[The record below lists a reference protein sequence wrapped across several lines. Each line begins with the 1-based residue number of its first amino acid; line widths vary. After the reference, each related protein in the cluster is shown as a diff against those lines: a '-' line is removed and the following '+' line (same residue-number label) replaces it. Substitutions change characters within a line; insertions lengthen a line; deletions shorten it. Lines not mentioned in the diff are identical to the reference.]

1 MLTQRQLFFQHI
13 AQTSKAP
20 LALEI
25 EKAKGVYLY
34 DTAGKKYIDLI
45 SGISVSN
52 LGHGY
57 PKVID
62 AIKHQLDQYMHLM
75 VYGEFIQSPQVK
87 LAKLLT
93 DQLPQNLNSV
103 FFVNSGSEAV
113 EGALKLAR
121 RHSGKKEMISCRNAY
136 HGCTFGAMSVMGS
149 DVYKEA
155 YGPLLSDVT
164 WIDFNNQDQLNQ
176 ITPKTACVIVEPIQ
190 GEAGIRVPEKNYLKR
205 LREQCNRVGALL
217 IFDEIQTGYGRT
229 GKLFA
234 FEHYD
239 VVPDILVLAKGFGG
253 GLPLGAFIASKEMM
267 GDLSHHPVLGHITTF
282 GGHPVSCSASLAT
295 LQVLLEEKYISEV
308 EEKSNLFLSLLK
320 HPKIKE
326 VRGKG
331 LLLAIELNNF
341 DQVKIV
347 IDQCIENGLISDWF
361 LFASNCIRIAPPLI
375 ITKDEI
381 AQACHIIIDA
391 IEKLA

>member
-34 DTAGKKYIDLI
+34 NTSGKKYIDLI

-93 DQLPQNLNSV
+93 EQLPQNLNSV

-121 RHSGKKEMISCRNAY
+121 RHSGKKEMISFNNAY

-149 DVYKEA
+149 DVYKQA
-155 YGPLLSDVT
+155 YGPLLADVKK
-164 WIDFNNQDQLNQ
+164 IDFNSIDQLNQ
-176 ITPKTACVIVEPIQ
+176 ITEKTACVIIEPIQ
-190 GEAGIRVPEKNYLKR
+190 GEAGVRVPEKNYLKR

-267 GDLSHHPVLGHITTF
+267 NDLAHNPVLGHITTF
-282 GGHPVSCSASLAT
+282 GGHPVSCAASLAT
-295 LQVLLEEKYISEV
+295 LQILLEEKYIAEV
-308 EEKSNLFLSLLK
+308 EEKYLLFKELLH
-320 HPKIKE
+320 HPQIKE

-331 LLLAIELNNF
+331 LLLAIELDSF
-341 DQVKIV
+341 DQAKKV
-347 IDQCIENGLISDWF
+347 IEKCIENGVVSDWF

-381 AQACHIIIDA
+381 KHACHVILDA
-391 IEKLA
+391 VEKSA